1 MKVTLERKNDAYWF
15 QGTGKNTIP
24 VNIDNGEHG
33 ASPMELLLMSVA
45 GCSAVDIITILKKQR
60 QQIDSYKV
68 DVVGDRKELEQAKPF
83 NSMHVTI
90 FLEGTI
96 DGPKAK
102 KAADLSFQKYC
113 SVSLTIEPQVPIT
126 YDVVVNGTKI
136 D

>member
-24 VNIDNGEHG
+24 VNIDNGNHG

-45 GCSAVDIITILKKQR
+45 GCSAVDIIAILKKQR
-60 QQIDSYKV
+60 QQIDSYTV
-68 DVVGDRKELEQAKPF
+68 DVVGDRIELEQAKPF
-83 NSMHVTI
+83 KSMHVTI

-96 DGPKAK
+96 VGAKAK

-113 SVSLTIEPQVPIT
+113 SVSLTLEPQVLIT